1 MKQRYYAANDGKA
14 LLHVVTVLGKDRI
27 EISVGNSKLD
37 WHSIV
42 LDVEQ
47 TKAFKQFMRE
57 NDI

>member
-1 MKQRYYAANDGKA
+1 MKQRYYAANAGKA
-14 LLHVVTVLGKDRI
+14 LLHVVTTLGRDSI

-37 WHSIV
+37 WHSIK

-47 TKAFKQFMRE
+47 SKAFKKFMKE